1 MKKISSSSFHIL
13 HKKTIHMDFA
23 SIPFQALLID
33 NAEND
38 QLVHFLQQLD
48 QQYTH
53 ATDEKARFG
62 TLQILLPIFKA
73 HMMRLNNADKE
84 RACIQQYLQP
94 WMQASFAQDSMVST
108 ESVGL
113 LEKAVSFLMSRSM
126 ILYDTQE
133 CFGQTTLVTML
144 SQLIAAMEAEPDFVD
159 LKPLEFIEASLTSE
173 GHALW
178 DRVIMQQSN
187 SSTSNQPLDLE
198 CCLETL
204 NLFVRDVNENEEILA
219 LLKEHDSHSNLE
231 QWMDLIFS
239 VAVGMIPCTDA
250 TIRNKLAHNLLPNLL
265 RWQQNSAQQVDLE
278 KQVNWCQLLWKRT
291 LGIFGLPATNLM
303 RLEIYGLIARFFDF
317 YFGLNDTTKE
327 PVVHKDLRF
336 DVDFF
341 HILQSGLRSND
352 SLARKYS
359 TYILK
364 RIIDFSDKHPSVT
377 PASASAAWTPYFKW
391 DSTQSQAYAEHWD
404 DWFLLYDIMHESVI
418 HLVDPVLPRFETLVK
433 ANFLDASWWVL
444 LLHRGFQND
453 IASVKKCL
461 LEFIFS
467 RQDPEVL
474 NQLGVQQAFMF
485 GALFKTVDNTGLF
498 QVPTQ
503 GTMVSPFGEHFRFF
517 MLHLIDAIQDKHEK
531 IQFLRQLIH
540 HISHVVS
547 SYVPILYTMEALAE
561 AQTTDA
567 WGPEELKSLRV
578 LVDRHRNFNIPAT
591 KQFVRKLGIAAVVR
605 LGNTAALSFSDVAKT
620 ISSLVNEYPVKTNS
634 TEFKLIRHWLE
645 HKVSKDQ
652 TLNSVLD
659 GLKDRIK
666 TYIYDLKSQDIPEAV
681 LRTQANVLART
692 SVFVVSSQDCELDAA
707 LVTNLLS
714 EFAANLK
721 DPECDQVKFGRLLT
735 LLNALWENFGSS
747 FVNEINFLQVIGIN
761 KQETAELLKRID
773 GRYLDK
779 EEEEPV
785 DDDVMALYISLSEK
799 ILLGSETLEETERMD
814 SIRQHYD
821 TCLALLKY
829 RPTTLNVNHEM
840 SKPTYISVLRIV
852 YKAATLFGITD
863 FDCND
868 ALVTLVYGLPMK
880 RTQEAL
886 RERTWGDCISRL
898 IKSKWECVETIIQY
912 AIKLKDNGH
921 QDKEF
926 FDPIALY
933 EEAVEQLE
941 NSSELCGEAIIR
953 SFGPLL
959 AFPWEKTPD
968 TIERC
973 VDHAIALMKENA
985 FQSKTYPL
993 MIKAFVD
1000 VIFQPALLSVPALN
1014 QQDGPMKKAL
1024 NMVIETGQLKPFIMA
1039 QTSRLLHQ
1047 YWSSMT
1053 PESNQSLIQYV
1064 PEVAK
1069 LLVFGPLRDRD
1080 DQKIEAALTTKL
1092 ATPAEI
1098 LEAEGTAETMLNQND
1113 YLVRVDMN
1121 DVLLRLDIDNKQ
1133 HKEFANL
1140 LLDQLLQLMN
1150 DEVLFEFTYT
1160 STIEH
1165 RIKLRV
1171 CCSLLLIVDFAEEAK
1186 LQHYLNIIFELMR
1199 KETVASVRCYVEW
1212 ALVRIIRCYPQLL
1225 STLFDKIADPNHKP
1239 NFVIS
1244 LITVTFS
1251 LCDVLPEEAIQGYFD
1266 IVFVRLVPWLIT
1278 NHFTV
1283 RLFSFCS
1290 WRRNYNSCI
1299 ARGFGQQLEDN
1310 KYVKSLNT
1318 FMETYTD
1325 CIKFF
1330 DKIQNLFYMSKFDP
1344 IQDYNVEFIFRQMM
1358 TEFQVIDNEKIGS
1371 KAFIRLNAQVPSR
1384 CPFENPAR
1392 KEYYTSA
1399 DPSEMIGIEE
1409 EIENAQAEA
1418 AASGTTADDVYQ
1430 KKIMPWELMLETDM
1444 DLTKNLHKKNR
1455 RSNDL
1460 IVVASL
1466 IDRLPNL
1473 AGLCRTCEIFN
1484 ASQLVVP
1491 TLKIKEDIGFTS
1503 ISVSSERWMPMVEVA
1518 EADVAAYLQSKKEE
1532 GYTLCGLEQTTTSA
1546 TLGEYEFPE
1555 KCVLLLGKE
1564 RQGVPADLLQML
1576 DVTIE
1581 IPQYGITRSLN
1592 VHVSG
1597 AICIY
1602 EYTKQMHWRQQQLLQ
1617 QQQQLGS

>member
-1 MKKISSSSFHIL
+1 
-13 HKKTIHMDFA
+13 MDFA

-53 ATDEKARFG
+53 ATDETARFG

-73 HMMRLNNADKE
+73 HMMRLNNAEKE
-84 RACIQQYLQP
+84 RACIQQYLQA
-94 WMQASFAQDSMVST
+94 WMQASFSQDSMVAT
-108 ESVGL
+108 ESVSL

-126 ILYDTQE
+126 ILYNTED
-133 CFGQTTLVTML
+133 CFGQTTLVAML
-144 SQLIAAMEAEPDFVD
+144 SQLISAMEAEPDFVD
-159 LKPLEFIEASLTSE
+159 LKPLEFIDASLTTESRT
-173 GHALW
+173 LW
-178 DRVIMQQSN
+178 DRVIMQQTTQPSN
-187 SSTSNQPLDLE
+187 QQPLDLE

-204 NLFVRDVNENEEILA
+204 NLFVRDLNENEEILA
-219 LLKEHDSHSNLE
+219 LLKEKTSGSNIE
-231 QWMDLIFS
+231 HWMDLIFS
-239 VAVGMIPCTDA
+239 VAVGMIPCTDS
-250 TIRNKLAHNLLPNLL
+250 TIRNKLAHGLLPNLL

-278 KQVNWCQLLWKRT
+278 KQVTWCQLLWKRT
-291 LGIFGLPATNLM
+291 LDIFGLPATNLL

-317 YFGLNDTTKE
+317 YFGLHDTTTSTTNE
-327 PVVHKDLRF
+327 P
-336 DVDFF
+336 
-341 HILQSGLRSND
+341 SGLRSND

-364 RIIDFSDKHPSVT
+364 RIIDFSDKHPSAT
-377 PASASAAWTPYFKW
+377 PAAAAWTPYFKW
-391 DSTQSQAYAEHWD
+391 DAAQSQAYADHWD

-467 RQDPEVL
+467 RQDPDVL

-485 GALFKTVDNTGLF
+485 GALFKTVDTTALF

-517 MLHLIDAIQDKHEK
+517 MLHLIDAIQDKQEK

-561 AQTTDA
+561 AQPIDA
-567 WGPEELKSLRV
+567 WGPEELKSLRY

-591 KQFVRKLGIAAVVR
+591 KQFLRKLGIAAVVR
-605 LGNTAALSFSDVAKT
+605 LGNTATLSFSDIAKT
-620 ISSLVNEYPVKTNS
+620 ISSLVNEYPIKTSS
-634 TEFKLIRHWLE
+634 TEFKLIRYWLE
-645 HKVSKDQ
+645 HKISKDQ
-652 TLNSVLD
+652 SMDSVLN

-692 SVFVVSSQDCELDAA
+692 SVFVVMHGIKLTYCS
-707 LVTNLLS
+707 
-714 EFAANLK
+714 
-721 DPECDQVKFGRLLT
+721 DQVRFGRLLT
-735 LLNALWENFGSS
+735 LLNALWENFSSS
-747 FVNEINFLQVIGIN
+747 FVKEINFLEAIGIN
-761 KQETAELLKRID
+761 KQETLELLKRID

-799 ILLGSETLEETERMD
+799 ILLDSETLEDKDRIDT
-814 SIRQHYD
+814 IKQHYD
-821 TCLALLKY
+821 TCLDLLKY

-840 SKPTYISVLRIV
+840 SKPTYISVLRTA
-852 YKAATLFGITD
+852 YKAATMFDITD

-886 RERTWGDCISRL
+886 RERTWGDCVSRL
-898 IKSKWECVETIIQY
+898 IKSKWECIETIIQY
-912 AIKLKDNGH
+912 AIQLKRNNH
-921 QDKEF
+921 SDKEF

-941 NSSELCGEAIIR
+941 NSSEMCGEAIIR

-959 AFPWEKTPD
+959 AFPWEKTPE

-973 VDHAIALMKENA
+973 VEHAIALMKENA

-1000 VIFQPALLSVPALN
+1000 VIFQPALLSVPELN
-1014 QQDGPMKKAL
+1014 QHDGPMKKAL

-1053 PESNQSLIQYV
+1053 EESNQSLIQYV

-1121 DVLLRLDIDNKQ
+1121 DILLRLDIDNKQ

-1150 DEVLFEFTYT
+1150 DEL
-1160 STIEH
+1160 
-1165 RIKLRV
+1165 RI
-1171 CCSLLLIVDFAEEAK
+1171 CCSTLLIVDFAEEAK

-1212 ALVRIIRCYPQLL
+1212 TLVRILRRYPQLL

-1251 LCDVLPEEAIQGYFD
+1251 LCDVLPQDAIQGYFED
-1266 IVFVRLVPWLIT
+1266 VFVRLIPWLIT

-1283 RLFSFCS
+1283 RLFAFCS

-1299 ARGFGQQLEDN
+1299 ARGYGQQLEDN
-1310 KYVKSLNT
+1310 KYLKSLGT

-1330 DKIQNLFYMSKFDP
+1330 DKIQNQFYMSKFDP

-1371 KAFIRLNAQVPSR
+1371 KAFIRLNSQAPPR

-1392 KEYYTSA
+1392 KEYYTCA

-1418 AASGTTADDVYQ
+1418 TGNTAAADDVYQ
-1430 KKIMPWELMLETDM
+1430 KKIMPWEMMLETDM

-1503 ISVSSERWMPMVEVA
+1503 ISVSSERWMPMIEVA
-1518 EADVAAYLQSKKEE
+1518 EPDVAAFLKSKKDE

-1617 QQQQLGS
+1617 QQQLNN